1 MMRVFFNI
9 TFYSVA
15 FVFFVT
21 LFAMNGWLPDNPYSR
36 MVEEIQLEKSIGVEL
51 PKNRLET

>member
-1 MMRVFFNI
+1 MMRVFFNV

-15 FVFFVT
+15 FVFFIT
-21 LFAMNGWLPDNPYSR
+21 LAAMNGWLPDNPYSR

-51 PKNRLET
+51 PKNQLKT